1 MRLFSP
7 QCVKTDPNRFCHKMY
22 MHWLKV
28 KPKTFVFMTVRIEKK
43 IDEDFQIDN
52 DLCCEWVTAV

>member
-7 QCVKTDPNRFCHKMY
+7 QCVKTDPNRFCHKIY
-22 MHWLKV
+22 MHRLKV

-43 IDEDFQIDN
+43 IDEDFQINN
-52 DLCCEWVTAV
+52 DLCCE